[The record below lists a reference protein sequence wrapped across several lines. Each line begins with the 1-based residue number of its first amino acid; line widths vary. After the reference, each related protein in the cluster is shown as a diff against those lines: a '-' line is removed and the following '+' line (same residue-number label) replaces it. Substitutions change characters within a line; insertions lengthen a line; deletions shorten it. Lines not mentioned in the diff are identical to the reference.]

1 MKGKNKM
8 KKNKWVME
16 NGKWSEY
23 KCIKFSTKDKA
34 YMSVLNKAVKL
45 QHEDI
50 HYMINTLENI
60 LDNKGYQRN
69 E

>member
-1 MKGKNKM
+1 
-8 KKNKWVME
+8 ME

-50 HYMINTLENI
+50 HYMVNTLENI
-60 LDNKGYQRN
+60 LDNNWQVKQD
-69 E
+69 